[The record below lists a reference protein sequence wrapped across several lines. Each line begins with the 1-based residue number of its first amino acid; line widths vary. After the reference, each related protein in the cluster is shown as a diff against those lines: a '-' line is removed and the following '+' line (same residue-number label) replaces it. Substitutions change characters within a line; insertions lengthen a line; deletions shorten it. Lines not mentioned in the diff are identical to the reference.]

1 MRIDLLLNWIAFLAV
16 LYVACLCV
24 YAIVVFN

>member
-1 MRIDLLLNWIAFLAV
+1 MRLDLLLNWLAFLAV